1 MNRRQIKNES
11 ERKQRRKVEDKK
23 RNRSRKKNWMVNKE
37 SLRRKI
43 EGSKTES
50 KRQTRKTERES

>member
-1 MNRRQIKNES
+1 MKVKESKEGKQKKKKEIEAGIK
-11 ERKQRRKVEDKK
+11 
-23 RNRSRKKNWMVNKE
+23 MVNKE
-37 SLRRKI
+37 SQWRKI